1 MEDPMAA
8 KTTLNAKNLETLGAP
23 ALAALLIEIST
34 GSAAAKRRLRLALAG
49 GQGAREAAAEIAKR
63 LATIT
68 RSRSTV
74 TYKRRRALIDDLATQ
89 LQAISDVIAP
99 SDTEAAVELLWRFMG
114 LANGVLDRCEDS
126 SGAVMAQFLAASAAL
141 GRVAEGQPA
150 EKLADAMV
158 DALLDNGYGQY
169 DRLLADLAQALGAAG
184 LAYLKALFVGLSQRP
199 VPVPA
204 KADWQKVGY
213 GATGAVY
220 AHDVLERNRLRT
232 VDLALRQIADLQGD
246 ADAFIARHVP
256 ETRQLPAI
264 AVEIATR
271 LLAVGRADEALQYLD
286 RADVDDARY
295 IPLEWQEARVAALE
309 ALGRSAEAQDFR
321 WHCFARALSI
331 PHLRAHLKRLPDFE
345 DIEAET
351 RAMAYGAQFSHAML
365 SLSFFT
371 GWPDLPRAA
380 ALVLARGGEL
390 DGEHYDILTSAANVL
405 ADGYPL
411 AATVVLRCMIDFALT
426 KSRSARYAHAGRH
439 LADCAI
445 LADRIDDFG
454 PLVPHFAYVTRLRAV
469 HGKKAAFW
477 TAVH

>member
-1 MEDPMAA
+1 MAA
-8 KTTLNAKNLETLGAP
+8 KTTLNARNLETLGAP

-63 LATIT
+63 LATIA
-68 RSRSTV
+68 RSRSVV
-74 TYKRRRALIDDLATQ
+74 TYKRRRALVDDLATQ
-89 LQAISDVIAP
+89 LRAIVEVIAP
-99 SDTEAAVELLWRFMG
+99 SDAEVAVELLWRFLG

-126 SGAVMAQFLAASAAL
+126 SGAVMAQFHEASAAL
-141 GRVAEGQPA
+141 GRIAEGQPM
-150 EKLADAMV
+150 EKLTDAMA

-169 DRLLADLAQALGAAG
+169 DPLIADMAQALGAAG
-184 LAYLKALFVGLSQRP
+184 LAHLKALFADLSQRP
-199 VPVPA
+199 VPVPP
-204 KADWQKVGY
+204 KSDWQKVGY
-213 GATGAVY
+213 GATGAVF

-246 ADAFIARHVP
+246 ADAFIARHAP

-271 LLAVGRADEALQYLD
+271 LLAVGRADEALHYLD

-295 IPLEWQEARVAALE
+295 IPLDWQEARLAALE
-309 ALGRSAEAQDFR
+309 ALGRAAEAQDFR

-351 RAMAYGAQFSHAML
+351 RAMAHATRFPHAML
-365 SLSFFT
+365 ALSFFV
-371 GWPDLPRAA
+371 GWPDLNRAA

-390 DGEHYDILTSAANVL
+390 DGEHYDILTAAAEAL
-405 ADGYPL
+405 ADRSPL
-411 AATVVLRCMIDFALT
+411 AATIVLRCMIDFALT
-426 KSRSARYAHAGRH
+426 KARSARYGHAGRH
-439 LADCAI
+439 LADCAV
-445 LADRIDDFG
+445 LAERIDDFG

-477 TAVH
+477 AAVH